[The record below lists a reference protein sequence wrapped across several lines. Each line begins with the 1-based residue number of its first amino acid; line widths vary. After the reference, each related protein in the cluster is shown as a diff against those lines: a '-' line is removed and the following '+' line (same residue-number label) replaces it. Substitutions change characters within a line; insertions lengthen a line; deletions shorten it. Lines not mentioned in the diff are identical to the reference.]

1 MKEQLKYEKK
11 YFVQCYAPWL
21 KDGIYAVTNL
31 GIEISV
37 YIQMFILVRVAF
49 FLEGIQTIQFSHK
62 KNNKKTGILMKP
74 TKNLVII
81 ASSLWARN

>member
-31 GIEISV
+31 AIEISV

-62 KNNKKTGILMKP
+62 KEQT
-74 TKNLVII
+74 
-81 ASSLWARN
+81 